1 VPHTLAGLN
10 VGDDKIDTIVAMAP
24 KDPTAGGNPL
34 PLDKRAA
41 RTIFRRALEGRV

>member
-10 VGDDKIDTIVAMAP
+10 VGDDQIDKIVAMAV
-24 KDPTAGGNPL
+24 KDPTAGGNPV
-34 PLDKRAA
+34 PFDKRAA